1 MPAGSNYRSPS
12 SFTCLP
18 HKGLTIHLL
27 LSRPCSRV
35 ATEPHQGANTHP
47 RVWTGVIKLVKFAQL
62 LWAKLIQ
69 ANGVHGG
76 LPAAP
81 TPQYTTELP
90 TLYLDGRPD
99 RTTGYLKGAS

>member
-1 MPAGSNYRSPS
+1 MTQAKQRNAKTTENDFY
-12 SFTCLP
+12 LV
-18 HKGLTIHLL
+18 KLTV
-27 LSRPCSRV
+27 P
-35 ATEPHQGANTHP
+35 
-47 RVWTGVIKLVKFAQL
+47 VWTGVIKLVKFAQL
-62 LWAKLIQ
+62 LWAKRIQ

-76 LPAAP
+76 LPATP